1 MILLAS
7 PSKILCQRWREA
19 LAGISPIHQNTD
31 KRTVLQSLREL
42 KPRILLLDFDNT
54 QFGTLRSLREI
65 IQTNPST
72 RVIVFTKKVTPKD
85 AITAMKLGAKGYGP
99 MSRNRNFV
107 RRAIHIVSGGEIWIG
122 RQLAAVVIEELV
134 NLHRGRGRPDLKPQ
148 DRCALNKR
156 LDQLSC
162 REREVASLIAT
173 GEHNKA
179 ISSQLD
185 ISEKT
190 VKAYLTS
197 IFKKLGITGRTQLAL
212 FVSERRPSQKDSPSR
227 SSASL

>member
-42 KPRILLLDFDNT
+42 KPRILLLDFDNR

-72 RVIVFTKKVTPKD
+72 RVIVFTKKVTAKD

-107 RRAIHIVSGGEIWIG
+107 RKAVHMVSAGEIWIR
-122 RQLAAVVIEELV
+122 RQLAAVLIEELV
-134 NLHRGRGRPDLKPQ
+134 NLHRGRGRPDLKSQ
-148 DRCALNKR
+148 DRRLLHKR
-156 LDQLSC
+156 LDQLST
-162 REREVASLIAT
+162 REGEVAALIAT
-173 GEHNKA
+173 GEHNRA
-179 ISSQLD
+179 ISSQLG

-190 VKAYLTS
+190 VKAHLTT
-197 IFKKLGITGRTQLAL
+197 IFKKLGISGRTQLAL
-212 FVSERRPSQKDSPSR
+212 FVSERRPSQKDSPPR
-227 SSASL
+227 YPASL

>member
-31 KRTVLQSLREL
+31 KRTVLHSLREL

-54 QFGTLRSLREI
+54 QFGTLRSLRQI

-107 RRAIHIVSGGEIWIG
+107 RKAVHIVSAGEIWIR
-122 RQLAAVVIEELV
+122 RQLAAVLIEELV
-134 NLHRGRGRPDLKPQ
+134 NLHRGGTRPDWRSQERRLFHQ
-148 DRCALNKR
+148 R
-156 LDQLSC
+156 LDQLST
-162 REREVASLIAT
+162 REGEVAALIAT
-173 GEHNKA
+173 GEHNKG
-179 ISSQLD
+179 ISSQLG

-190 VKAYLTS
+190 VKAHLTT
-197 IFKKLGITGRTQLAL
+197 IFKKLGISGRTQLAL
-212 FVSERRPSQKDSPSR
+212 FVSERRPPQKDSPSR
-227 SSASL
+227 YPASL

>member
-19 LAGISPIHQNTD
+19 LAGMSPIHQNTD

-42 KPRILLLDFDNT
+42 KPRILLLDFDNR

-72 RVIVFTKKVTPKD
+72 RVIVFTKKVTAKD

-107 RRAIHIVSGGEIWIG
+107 RKAVHMVSAGEIWIR
-122 RQLAAVVIEELV
+122 RQLAAVLIEELV
-134 NLHRGRGRPDLKPQ
+134 NLHRGRGRPDLKSQ
-148 DRCALNKR
+148 DRRLLHKR
-156 LDQLSC
+156 LDQLST
-162 REREVASLIAT
+162 REGEVAALIAT
-173 GEHNKA
+173 GEHNRA
-179 ISSQLD
+179 ISSQLG

-190 VKAYLTS
+190 VKAHLTT
-197 IFKKLGITGRTQLAL
+197 IFKKLGISGRTQLAL
-212 FVSERRPSQKDSPSR
+212 FVSERRPSQKDSPPR
-227 SSASL
+227 YPASL